1 MVLLA
6 LVALALMVLAL
17 LALVALVAASKHLKP
32 LTQIG
37 RHGPINM
44 SAFLK
49 NMLHRGLAECQPITT
64 IDIGPEK
71 KNIFIGHIVNQH
83 HLGTRIEIGQKPT
96 IPLILVTV
104 STNAIRTLK

>member
-1 MVLLA
+1 MVLMKLMALA
-6 LVALALMVLAL
+6 LALALMALAL
-17 LALVALVAASKHLKP
+17 LALVAASKHLKP

-49 NMLHRGLAECQPITT
+49 NMLHGGLAECQPITT

-71 KNIFIGHIVNQH
+71 NKTFSLV
-83 HLGTRIEIGQKPT
+83 
-96 IPLILVTV
+96 IL
-104 STNAIRTLK
+104 STNTI